1 MGSIELD
8 RQSYRYLLDL
18 VYVGNWILNSTRG
31 NDRIE
36 EYDRV
41 ESLIYSLCEKFG
53 LSELAE
59 DVAGEIVPSERYAMG
74 GIHEAICDYED
85 SVFYD
90 ILAQELARRDLAG
103 LDVDGIDSA
112 VLELKVAQYMEEFAG
127 HGLENISVRGF

>member
-1 MGSIELD
+1 MGNIELD
-8 RQSYRYLLDL
+8 RQSFRYLLDL
-18 VYVGNWILNSTRG
+18 VYVGNWVLNSMRG

-53 LSELAE
+53 MPELAE
-59 DVAGEIVPSERYAMG
+59 EVGGETVPAERYAVG

-85 SVFYD
+85 AVFYE

-103 LDVDGIDSA
+103 LDVDGTDSA
-112 VLELKVAQYMEEFAG
+112 LLELKVAQYMEEFAG
-127 HGLENISVRGF
+127 HGLDNISVRGF